1 MVTRSRKPISKL
13 PEDKFR
19 PPPHYPLLN
28 TQMMS
33 ARELRETLE
42 DLWEWVH
49 EAEMAPEQIAPP
61 DDLIQDVRHQMGT
74 VIEERV
80 DRHSDEPRGSR
91 SG

>member
-1 MVTRSRKPISKL
+1 M
-13 PEDKFR
+13 PEEKFR

-28 TQMMS
+28 AKMMT

-42 DLWEWVH
+42 ELWEWIA
-49 EAEMAPEQIAPP
+49 EAEMAPENIAPS
-61 DDLIQDVRHQMGT
+61 DELIHEIRQLMGT

>member
-1 MVTRSRKPISKL
+1 MT
-13 PEDKFR
+13 
-19 PPPHYPLLN
+19 
-28 TQMMS
+28 

-42 DLWEWVH
+42 ELWEWIA
-49 EAEMAPEQIAPP
+49 EAEMAPENIAPN
-61 DDLIQDVRHQMGT
+61 DELIDEIRQLMGT

>member
-1 MVTRSRKPISKL
+1 MPDES
-13 PEDKFR
+13 FR
-19 PPPHYPLLN
+19 PPPHYPLLD

-49 EAEMAPEQIAPP
+49 EAEMASEDIAPT
-61 DDLIQDVRHQMGT
+61 DELIQDVRNQMGT

>member
-1 MVTRSRKPISKL
+1 M
-13 PEDKFR
+13 PEEKFR

-28 TQMMS
+28 TQMMT

-42 DLWEWVH
+42 DLWEWVA
-49 EAEMAPEQIAPP
+49 EAEMAPEEFAPS
-61 DDLIQDVRHQMGT
+61 DELIQDVRHQMAT

>member
-1 MVTRSRKPISKL
+1 
-13 PEDKFR
+13 
-19 PPPHYPLLN
+19 
-28 TQMMS
+28 MMS

-49 EAEMAPEQIAPP
+49 EAEMAPEDIAPT
-61 DDLIQDVRHQMGT
+61 DELIQDVRNQMGT